1 MSKDSAPGDWRRA
14 RPLDPGRA
22 ARLLRGI
29 EESERFFM
37 REDRVYQA
45 FRKVTRL
52 LNEAQIP
59 YAVVGA
65 MALNEYGYRR
75 VTTDVD
81 VLLTR
86 QGLEA
91 FKERYLGRGYV
102 EKFPGSKGLRDAE
115 IGVSIDVIIAGE

>member
-1 MSKDSAPGDWRRA
+1 MSKDSTPGAWRQT

-37 REDRVYQA
+37 REDKVYKA
-45 FRKVTRL
+45 FLKLTRL

-102 EKFPGSKGLRDAE
+102 EKFPSSKGLATRNLESA
-115 IGVSIDVIIAGE
+115 